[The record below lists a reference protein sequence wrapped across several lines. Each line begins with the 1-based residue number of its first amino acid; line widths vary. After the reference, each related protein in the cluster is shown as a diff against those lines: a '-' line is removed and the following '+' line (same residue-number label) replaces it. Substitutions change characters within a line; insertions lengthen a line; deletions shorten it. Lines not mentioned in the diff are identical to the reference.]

1 MKSLINMIFI
11 FLAMQTGFAQ
21 SLKGIVYE
29 EDENENKIPLVGANI
44 YWEGTQ
50 LGTTTNDAGFFILDK
65 IDSDRLHLIVSYIGY
80 QPDTVDIPTNLDSIE
95 IVLSINRELNEVIV
109 TGTSLSKYIDELDAK
124 PTEVITSKE
133 LLKAAC
139 CNLSESFTTN
149 ASVDVQ
155 FQDAVTGAKQIQ
167 LLGLSGIYTQMLFE
181 NIPTLKGVVNTFG
194 LGYVPGP
201 WMTAISVSKGA
212 GSVVNGYESI
222 TGQINIDYKKP
233 DDIERYYFN
242 AFTSSHYK
250 TDLNANAA
258 VQLSDNLSTMLLAHS
273 NFVTRTID
281 DNYDTFA
288 DQPEVQQFNLMNRWN
303 YYSFNGYDSQFGIQV
318 INEERRSGQITSAD
332 MENPSGPNYEIDI
345 NTEYYAMYTKNG
357 FVFNDEPYTSMGLI
371 LDGIYQTQN
380 SLFGLRGY
388 NLKQKYFYAN
398 LIFETMT
405 SDEVHSLTAGSSYIF
420 DQYDEDFDSLS
431 YFRKESVP
439 GIFAEYNFSPE
450 YFISIVPG
458 VRIDFNSLYGTFIT
472 PRIHIKYNINEN
484 TALRISGGRGYRS
497 VNLLAENLNY
507 LASAREFV
515 VVDQPSYEE
524 GWNFGFNLNQY
535 VPIGRR
541 DLRITLEYYHTDFIK
556 QTVVDIDSDVRQV
569 SFYNLNGESYSN
581 NYQVELFYQLFE
593 RLDLT
598 AAYRY
603 SDVKTTYGNQLMT
616 KPLSSYYKLLF
627 TGSYA
632 TEKSGWLFDLSVL
645 LNGNGRIPSTEE
657 NPAQYQRADSF
668 HSFWNINAQVT
679 KKIDIVDLYV
689 GIENLLDVRQDNPII
704 ASDDPFGEYF
714 DATMVWGPIDG
725 RKFYVG
731 LRLSVL

>member
-1 MKSLINMIFI
+1 MKSLVSMIFI
-11 FLAMQTGFAQ
+11 FLVMETGIGQTLTGT
-21 SLKGIVYE
+21 VYE
-29 EDENENKIPLVGANI
+29 NDENENKLPLVGANI
-44 YWEGTQ
+44 YWKGTQ
-50 LGTTTNDAGFFILDK
+50 LGTTTNDNGVFVLDK
-65 IDSDRLHLIVSYIGY
+65 VESDYLQLIVSYIGY
-80 QPDTVDIPTNLDSIE
+80 QPDTVDIPLDQDNIE
-95 IVLSINRELNEVIV
+95 IFLSINRELNEVVI
-109 TGTSLSKYIDELDAK
+109 TGTSLSKYIDELDTR
-124 PTEVITSKE
+124 PVEIITSKE

-181 NIPTLKGVVNTFG
+181 NIPTLKGVTNTFG
-194 LGYVPGP
+194 LSYVPGP
-201 WMTAISVSKGA
+201 WMTAISISKGA

-258 VQLSDNLSTMLLAHS
+258 LQLSDNLSTMLLAHT

-303 YYSFNGYDSQFGIQV
+303 YYSFSGYDSQFGIQI
-318 INEERRSGQITSAD
+318 INEERKGGQITSAD
-332 MENPSGPNYEIDI
+332 LENSSGRNYEINI
-345 NTEYYAMYTKNG
+345 NTEYYSLYAKNG
-357 FVFNDEPYTSMGLI
+357 IVFNDEPYTSMGLI

-388 NLKQKYFYAN
+388 ELQQKYFFAN
-398 LIFETMT
+398 LLFETKT
-405 SDEVHSLTAGSSYIF
+405 EDEVHSITAGGSYNF
-420 DQYDEDFDSLS
+420 DQYTEDFDSLN
-431 YFRKESVP
+431 YFRKESIP
-439 GIFAEYNFSPE
+439 GVFAEYNFSPS
-450 YFISIVPG
+450 YQFSMVPG
-458 VRIDFNSLYGTFIT
+458 VRVDFHNLYGTFFT
-472 PRIHIKYNINEN
+472 PRIHFKYNIDDY
-484 TALRISGGRGYRS
+484 TTIRVSAGKGFRS

-507 LASAREFV
+507 LASSRNFV
-515 VVDQPSYEE
+515 VIDQPTYEE
-524 GWNFGFNLNQY
+524 GWNYGFNLNRY
-535 VPIGRR
+535 FTIDNR
-541 DLRITLEYYHTDFIK
+541 DLRLTLEYYHTDFVK

-569 SFYNLNGESYSN
+569 RFYNLNGESYSN
-581 NYQVELFYQLFE
+581 NYQVEIYYELIP

-603 SDVKTTYGNQLMT
+603 SDVKTTYGNSLLT
-616 KPLSSYYKLLF
+616 KPLSSHYKLLF

-632 TEKSGWLFDLSVL
+632 TEDRDWLFDLSVL

-657 NPAQYQRADSF
+657 NPVQYQREDSF
-668 HSFWNINAQVT
+668 NSFWNINAQVT
-679 KKIDIVDLYV
+679 KKIGIVDLYV
-689 GIENLLDVRQDNPII
+689 GLENLLDFRQNNPII
-704 ASDDPFGEYF
+704 ASEDPFGEYF

>member
-1 MKSLINMIFI
+1 MKSLIIMILI
-11 FLAMQTGFAQ
+11 FLAIDIGLAQ

-29 EDENENKIPLVGANI
+29 IDEKQNRTPLVGANI

-50 LGTTTNDAGFFILDK
+50 LGTTTNKEGIFVLDK
-65 IDSDRLHLIVSYIGY
+65 IESDHLYLIVSYIGY
-80 QPDTVDIPTNLDSIE
+80 QPDTVDIPQDQDSIE
-95 IVLSINRELNEVIV
+95 IVLSVNREIKEVVV
-109 TGTSLSKYIDELDAK
+109 TGTSLSKYIDDLDARQ
-124 PTEVITSKE
+124 TEVITSKE

-181 NIPTLKGVVNTFG
+181 NIPTLKGVTNTFG
-194 LGYVPGP
+194 LSYVPGP

-233 DDIERYYFN
+233 DDLERYYFN
-242 AFTSSHYK
+242 AFTSSHYN

-258 VQLSDNLSTMLLAHS
+258 VLLSDNLSTMILAHS
-273 NFVTRTID
+273 NFVTKTVD

-288 DQPEVQQFNLMNRWN
+288 DQPKIQQFNFMNRWN
-303 YYSFNGYDSQFGIQV
+303 YHSFTGYDSQFGIQV
-318 INEERRSGQITSAD
+318 INEERRGGQITPAD
-332 MENPSGPNYEIDI
+332 LENQPGSNYDINI
-345 NTEYYAMYTKNG
+345 NTEYYAMYAKNG

-371 LDGIYQTQN
+371 LDGLYQKQDA
-380 SLFGLRGY
+380 LFGLRGY
-388 NLKQKYFYAN
+388 NLDQKYFFAN
-398 LIFETMT
+398 LLFETK
-405 SDEVHSLTAGSSYIF
+405 SIDEVHTLTTGGSYFF
-420 DQYDEDFDSLS
+420 DQYNEEFESLN

-439 GIFAEYNFSPE
+439 GIFAEYNFSPSNQ
-450 YFISIVPG
+450 FSVVPG
-458 VRIDFNSLYGTFIT
+458 VRVDFNSLYGTFIT
-472 PRIHIKYNINEN
+472 PRIHFKYNVDEN
-484 TALRISGGRGYRS
+484 TTFRISGGKGYRS
-497 VNLLAENLNY
+497 VNLLSENLNY
-507 LASAREFV
+507 LASSRQFEV
-515 VVDQPSYEE
+515 LDQPSYEE
-524 GWNFGFNLNQY
+524 GWNYGFNLNRY
-535 VPIGRR
+535 ISINKR
-541 DLRITLEYYHTDFIK
+541 DVRLTLEYYHTDFLK

-569 SFYNLNGESYSN
+569 RFYNLDGESYSN
-581 NYQVELFYQLFE
+581 NYQAELYYELFP

-632 TEKSGWLFDLSVL
+632 TEDRDWLFDMSVL
-645 LNGNGRIPSTEE
+645 LNGSGRVPSTEQ
-657 NPAQYQRADSF
+657 NPIEYQRAETFPSF
-668 HSFWNINAQVT
+668 TNINVQVT
-679 KKIDIVDLYV
+679 KKIDIIDLYV
-689 GIENLLDVRQDNPII
+689 GAENILDFRQNNPII
-704 ASDDPFGEYF
+704 ASEDPFGEYF

-725 RKFYVG
+725 RKFYIG